1 MSDYTRDS
9 FGAEITVSY
18 EPDRDTGRISY
29 QKDGERIVDAVIQ
42 FQNGPIGENG
52 HNGIQN
58 EDVLGLML
66 VRMRELN
73 KRFPCRENS
82 LAITKME
89 EALMWLNERT
99 SLRRKQ
105 GVEGQNLAHV
115 S

>member
-1 MSDYTRDS
+1 MSEIKRDS
-9 FGAEITVSY
+9 FGATITVSY
-18 EPDRDTGRISY
+18 IPDRDLGEIVYDLNGPIISE
-29 QKDGERIVDAVIQ
+29 KIQ
-42 FQNGPIGENG
+42 FQNGPIGDNG

-58 EDVLGLML
+58 EDVLNLLL

-89 EALMWLNERT
+89 EALMWLEQRT
-99 SLRRKQ
+99 ALRRQQ

>member
-1 MSDYTRDS
+1 MSDFTRDS
-9 FGAEITVSY
+9 FGAEITVNY
-18 EPDRDTGRISY
+18 EPLEDRGKISY
-29 QKDGERIVDAVIQ
+29 HKDGIPLLESVIQ

-52 HNGIQN
+52 HNGVQN
-58 EDVLGLML
+58 EDILGLLL
-66 VRMRELN
+66 VRTRELN

-89 EALMWLNERT
+89 EALMWFNERT

-105 GVEGQNLAHV
+105 GVEGQNLAHT